1 MGGHT
6 VYIGWARISQL
17 YPMLIKVYT
26 RSPMDENND
35 HELFKVLHG
44 ICPSAHIYMWWG
56 QQPMQYCSSFEGF
69 LSLNKLFF
77 YYLVGPTVIAPG
89 LDWMW

>member
-44 ICPSAHIYMWWG
+44 ICPSAHIYM
-56 QQPMQYCSSFEGF
+56 
-69 LSLNKLFF
+69 
-77 YYLVGPTVIAPG
+77 
-89 LDWMW
+89 